1 MYSTANVLI
10 GIADIMGEDYYSYTR
25 KLFRRLSYVYDFTE
39 IVLSGTRT
47 KVADFT
53 DAKEGAKI
61 LDVATGTGKQA
72 FEFAKRGYEIIGADL
87 SEPMLKVAIRNNR
100 YDNVIFILADAAKL
114 PFKKEYFDICCISLA
129 LHEMPLSIRGEV
141 LQEITRVTRSGG
153 TIMIMD
159 YSTSP
164 KSRLGRYFVRYIA
177 RLFESKYYPEFKNSD
192 FESLLKRQG
201 IEVTAE
207 LSVIY
212 GIFKIFK
219 CKRR

>member
-1 MYSTANVLI
+1 M
-10 GIADIMGEDYYSYTR
+10 EQEYYSYTK
-25 KLFRRLSYVYDFTE
+25 KLFGRLSYAYDLTE
-39 IVLSGTRT
+39 IVLSGTRN
-47 KVADFT
+47 KVVDFT

-61 LDVATGTGKQA
+61 LDTATGTGKQA
-72 FEFAKRGYEIIGADL
+72 FAFAKRGYEVIGADL

-100 YDNVIFILADAAKL
+100 YDNESFILADAAKL
-114 PFKKEYFDICCISLA
+114 PFKHEYFDVCCISLA
-129 LHEMPLSIRGEV
+129 LHEMPLSIRKEV
-141 LQEITRVTRSGG
+141 LQEMVRVTRSDG
-153 TIMIMD
+153 TILIMD

-177 RLFESKYYPEFKNSD
+177 RLFESKYYPEFIHSD
-192 FESLLKRQG
+192 FDSLLKRQG

-219 CKRR
+219 CNRR